1 MLSHESPPESLSF
14 WHAQRRV
21 VYRQKSSFDRTGALM
36 SPSAPKK
43 NRSSGKA
50 NASGGARKRPPGLS
64 SPVAELPGVGPKV
77 AEKLSR
83 LQIERVE
90 DLLWHQ
96 PLRYEDRGTKQ
107 SLDPERIH
115 EAALFEVRITEVRPL
130 FRGKAR
136 LVCQGVGEGPNGPA
150 PLTVWFFGRF
160 GPTPQA
166 GRTYLLFGELQHGP
180 QGLEMAQPELVAPN
194 QIGQIRPVYPA
205 TEGVAQPKL
214 RQLVEAALEVAVR
227 ELPDPLPA
235 AIREANGW
243 PPLMKALQRIH
254 LPKRNDGVP
263 DRAEPALQRL
273 ITEELATHIL
283 ALRQRRAV
291 TRQVAAPAIAP
302 REHLFGQLLGQLGF
316 TPTGA
321 QKRVIGEIK
330 TDLAQRLPMLRL
342 VQGDVGSGKTL
353 VAAAAALDVIDAGYQ
368 VALMAPTALLAEQH
382 ARNFAQWFEPL
393 GLSVRLMSGQQSA
406 ARRREGLAQL
416 ADGRAQIVIGT
427 HALFQESVDFH
438 RLGLVIVDEQHR
450 FGVHQRLALTDK
462 GASQAGGARRP
473 HQLIMTATPIPR
485 TLAMTQFADLDVSII
500 DELPPGRTPVTT
512 VVVRADRRGEVI
524 ERIARVCAEGRQA
537 YWVCPLIEEGQIEA
551 QAAETTFAMLG
562 EELPHLSIGMVH
574 GRMSASDK
582 QREMA
587 RFKAGDYHLLVAT
600 TVIEVGVDVPNAS
613 LMIIENAERMGLAQ
627 LHQLRGRVGRGATA
641 SHCVLLFEEPLSD
654 RARARLALMRETE
667 DGFRLAEAD
676 LEQRGPGEVLG
687 TRQAGIAKLKIANL
701 LEDQGRLEEA
711 GRLADE
717 LLDRFPDAVAPLI
730 SRWVGAAGQYG
741 QV

>member
-1 MLSHESPPESLSF
+1 MSSP
-14 WHAQRRV
+14 
-21 VYRQKSSFDRTGALM
+21 
-36 SPSAPKK
+36 APKK
-43 NRSSGKA
+43 PRKPGR
-50 NASGGARKRPPGLS
+50 ASGTKRTRKGPAGLA
-64 SPVAELPGVGPKV
+64 SPVAELSGVGPKV
-77 AEKLSR
+77 AEKLAR
-83 LQIERVE
+83 LTIETIG

-107 SLDPERIH
+107 PLSPQHIGES
-115 EAALFEVRITEVRPL
+115 ALFEVQINEVRPL

-136 LVCQGVGEGPNGPA
+136 LVCQAVGEGPHGPT
-150 PLTVWFFGRF
+150 PLTIWFFGRF

-166 GRTYLLFGELQHGP
+166 GRTYLLFGELQQGP
-180 QGLEMAQPELVAPN
+180 NGLEMAQPELVTPS
-194 QIGQIRPVYPA
+194 QIGHIRPVYPA

-214 RQLVEAALEVAVR
+214 RQLVEGALEIAVR
-227 ELPDPLPA
+227 ELSDPLPA
-235 AIREANGW
+235 AIREARGW
-243 PPLMKALQRIH
+243 PSLMKALQRIH
-254 LPKRNDGVP
+254 LPKRRDGVP
-263 DRAEPALQRL
+263 SRLEPAFQRL

-291 TRQVAAPAIAP
+291 TRQVAAPAIPP
-302 REHLFGQLLGQLGF
+302 REHLFDELLGHLGF

-321 QKRVIGEIK
+321 QQRVIGEIK
-330 TDLAQRLPMLRL
+330 ADLAQELPMLRL

-393 GLSVRLMSGQQSA
+393 GLSVLLLSGQQSA
-406 ARRREGLAQL
+406 AQRREGLAQL

-462 GASQAGGARRP
+462 GASRDGGARRP

-485 TLAMTQFADLDVSII
+485 TLAMTQFADLDVSVI

-524 ERIARVCAEGRQA
+524 DRISQVCAEGRQA

-551 QAAETTFAMLG
+551 QAAESTFAMLG

-574 GRMSASDK
+574 GRMNAAEK

-641 SHCVLLFEEPLSD
+641 SHCVLLFDEPLSD
-654 RARARLALMRETE
+654 RARARLGLMRETE

-687 TRQAGIAKLKIANL
+687 TRQAGIAKLKIADL
-701 LEDQGRLEEA
+701 QEDQGKLEEA
-711 GRLADE
+711 GQLADE
-717 LLDRFPDAVAPLI
+717 LLERFPESVNPLI
-730 SRWVGAAGQYG
+730 ARWVGAAGQYG

>member
-1 MLSHESPPESLSF
+1 MSPP
-14 WHAQRRV
+14 
-21 VYRQKSSFDRTGALM
+21 
-36 SPSAPKK
+36 APKK
-43 NRSSGKA
+43 NRTSGRATTSK
-50 NASGGARKRPPGLS
+50 GTRKVPPGLS

-77 AEKLSR
+77 TEKLSR
-83 LQIERVE
+83 LHVETIE

-107 SLDPERIH
+107 PLSPEHVH

-136 LVCQGVGEGPNGPA
+136 LVCQAVGEGPSGPI
-150 PLTVWFFGRF
+150 PLTIWFFGRF

-166 GRTYLLFGELQHGP
+166 GRIHLLFGELQHGP
-180 QGLEMAQPELVAPN
+180 HGLELAQPEIVAPN

-205 TEGVAQPKL
+205 TEGLAQPKL
-214 RQLVEAALEVAVR
+214 RQLIEAALEVAVR
-227 ELPDPLPA
+227 DLRDPLPA
-235 AIREANGW
+235 SIREARDW
-243 PPLMKALQRIH
+243 PALMRALQRIH
-254 LPKRNDGVP
+254 LPKRSDGVP
-263 DRAEPALQRL
+263 DRTEPALQRL

-291 TRQVAAPAIAP
+291 TRQVAAPAIP
-302 REHLFGQLLGQLGF
+302 PQEHLFDQLLGHLGF
-316 TPTGA
+316 TPTSA

-330 TDLAQRLPMLRL
+330 ADLTQRQPMLRL

-353 VAAAAALDVIDAGYQ
+353 VAAAAALDVIDARYQ

-393 GLSVRLMSGQQSA
+393 GLSVLLLSGQQSA
-406 ARRREGLAQL
+406 TQRREGLARL

-427 HALFQESVDFH
+427 HALFQESVAFDQ
-438 RLGLVIVDEQHR
+438 LGLVIVDEQHR

-462 GASQAGGARRP
+462 GASQDGSAHRP

-524 ERIARVCAEGRQA
+524 ERIARACAEGRQA

-551 QAAETTFAMLG
+551 QAAESTFAMLG
-562 EELPHLSIGMVH
+562 EELAHLSIGMVH
-574 GRMSASDK
+574 GRMSAAEK

-627 LHQLRGRVGRGATA
+627 LHQLRGRVGRGAIA

-654 RARARLALMRETE
+654 RARARLGLMRETE

-701 LEDQGRLEEA
+701 LEDQDKLEEA
-711 GRLADE
+711 GQLADE
-717 LLDRFPDAVAPLI
+717 LLERFPESVNPLI
-730 SRWVGAAGQYG
+730 ARWVGAAGQYG

>member
-1 MLSHESPPESLSF
+1 
-14 WHAQRRV
+14 
-21 VYRQKSSFDRTGALM
+21 M

-136 LVCQGVGEGPNGPA
+136 LVCQGVGEGPNGTT
-150 PLTVWFFGRF
+150 PLTIWFFGRF

-180 QGLEMAQPELVAPN
+180 QGLEMAQPELVSPG

-205 TEGVAQPKL
+205 TEGIAQPKL
-214 RQLVEAALEVAVR
+214 RQLVGTALEVAVR
-227 ELPDPLPA
+227 ELGDPLPA
-235 AIREANGW
+235 PIREARGW
-243 PPLMKALQRIH
+243 PSLMRALQRIH

-263 DRAEPALQRL
+263 ERGEPAFQRL
-273 ITEELATHIL
+273 IVEELATHIL
-283 ALRQRRAV
+283 ALRQRRAI
-291 TRQVAAPAIAP
+291 TRQVAAPAIPP

-330 TDLAQRLPMLRL
+330 TDLAQHLPMLRL

-393 GLSVRLMSGQQSA
+393 GLSVLLLSGQQTA

-450 FGVHQRLALTDK
+450 FGVHQRLA
-462 GASQAGGARRP
+462 
-473 HQLIMTATPIPR
+473 
-485 TLAMTQFADLDVSII
+485 
-500 DELPPGRTPVTT
+500 
-512 VVVRADRRGEVI
+512 
-524 ERIARVCAEGRQA
+524 
-537 YWVCPLIEEGQIEA
+537 
-551 QAAETTFAMLG
+551 
-562 EELPHLSIGMVH
+562 
-574 GRMSASDK
+574 
-582 QREMA
+582 
-587 RFKAGDYHLLVAT
+587 
-600 TVIEVGVDVPNAS
+600 
-613 LMIIENAERMGLAQ
+613 
-627 LHQLRGRVGRGATA
+627 
-641 SHCVLLFEEPLSD
+641 
-654 RARARLALMRETE
+654 
-667 DGFRLAEAD
+667 
-676 LEQRGPGEVLG
+676 
-687 TRQAGIAKLKIANL
+687 
-701 LEDQGRLEEA
+701 
-711 GRLADE
+711 
-717 LLDRFPDAVAPLI
+717 
-730 SRWVGAAGQYG
+730 
-741 QV
+741 

>member
-1 MLSHESPPESLSF
+1 M
-14 WHAQRRV
+14 
-21 VYRQKSSFDRTGALM
+21 T
-36 SPSAPKK
+36 
-43 NRSSGKA
+43 
-50 NASGGARKRPPGLS
+50 

-77 AEKLSR
+77 AEKLAR
-83 LQIERVE
+83 LSIETVG

-107 SLDPERIH
+107 ALSPQHVGES
-115 EAALFEVRITEVRPL
+115 ALFEVRINEVRPL

-136 LVCQGVGEGPNGPA
+136 LVCQAVGEGPAGPTS
-150 PLTVWFFGRF
+150 LTIWFFGRY

-166 GRTYLLFGELQHGP
+166 GRTYLLFGELQQGP
-180 QGLEMAQPELVAPN
+180 HGLEMAQPELVTPS
-194 QIGQIRPVYPA
+194 QIGHIRPVYPA

-214 RQLVEAALEVAVR
+214 RQLMEAALEIAVR
-227 ELPDPLPA
+227 ELSDPLPA
-235 AIREANGW
+235 AIREARGW

-254 LPKRNDGVP
+254 LPKRRDGVP
-263 DRAEPALQRL
+263 TRSEPAFQRL
-273 ITEELATHIL
+273 ITEELSTHIL

-291 TRQVAAPAIAP
+291 TREVAAPAIPPQA
-302 REHLFGQLLGQLGF
+302 HLFDALLDHLGF

-321 QKRVIGEIK
+321 QQRVIGEIK
-330 TDLAQRLPMLRL
+330 TDLAQELPMLRL

-393 GLSVRLMSGQQSA
+393 DLSVLLLSGQQSA
-406 ARRREGLAQL
+406 AQRREGLAQL

-462 GASQAGGARRP
+462 GASQEGGARRP

-485 TLAMTQFADLDVSII
+485 TLAMTQFADLDVSVI

-524 ERIARVCAEGRQA
+524 ERISQVCAEGRQA

-551 QAAETTFAMLG
+551 QAAESTFAMLG

-574 GRMSASDK
+574 GRMNAAEK

-641 SHCVLLFEEPLSD
+641 SHCVLLFDEPLSD
-654 RARARLALMRETE
+654 RARARLGLMRETE

-687 TRQAGIAKLKIANL
+687 TRQAGIAKLKIADL
-701 LEDQGRLEEA
+701 QEDQGKLEEA
-711 GRLADE
+711 GQLADE
-717 LLDRFPDAVAPLI
+717 LLERFPESVNPLI
-730 SRWVGAAGQYG
+730 ARWVGAAGQYG

>member
-1 MLSHESPPESLSF
+1 MSPPAS
-14 WHAQRRV
+14 
-21 VYRQKSSFDRTGALM
+21 
-36 SPSAPKK
+36 KK
-43 NRSSGKA
+43 NRTSSRATPSGRAGKP
-50 NASGGARKRPPGLS
+50 PPGLS

-77 AEKLSR
+77 AEKLAR
-83 LQIERVE
+83 LHIETIE

-107 SLDPERIH
+107 PLSAEHIH

-136 LVCQGVGEGPNGPA
+136 LVCQAVGEGASGPM

-166 GRTYLLFGELQHGP
+166 GRSYLLFGELQHGP
-180 QGLEMAQPELVAPN
+180 NGLEMAQPELVAPN

-227 ELPDPLPA
+227 DLRDPMPG
-235 AIREANGW
+235 AIREARDW
-243 PPLMKALQRIH
+243 PALMRALQRIH

-263 DRAEPALQRL
+263 DRTEPALQRL

-291 TRQVAAPAIAP
+291 TRQVAAPAIP
-302 REHLFGQLLGQLGF
+302 RQAHLFDQLLDHLGF

-321 QKRVIGEIK
+321 QRRVIGEIK

-393 GLSVRLMSGQQSA
+393 GLSVLLLSGQQSA
-406 ARRREGLAQL
+406 ASRREGLAQL

-427 HALFQESVDFH
+427 HALFQESVTFH
-438 RLGLVIVDEQHR
+438 QLGLVIVDEQHR

-462 GASQAGGARRP
+462 GASQEGAARRP

-512 VVVRADRRGEVI
+512 VVVRSDRRGEVI
-524 ERIARVCAEGRQA
+524 ERISQVCAEGRQA

-562 EELPHLSIGMVH
+562 EELPHLNIGMVH
-574 GRMSASDK
+574 GRMNAAEK

-641 SHCVLLFEEPLSD
+641 SHCVLLFDEPLSD
-654 RARARLALMRETE
+654 RARARLGLMRETE

-687 TRQAGIAKLKIANL
+687 TRQAGIAKLKIADL
-701 LEDQGRLEEA
+701 QEDQGKLEEA
-711 GRLADE
+711 GQLADE
-717 LLDRFPDAVAPLI
+717 LLERFPESVHPLI
-730 SRWVGAAGQYG
+730 TRWVGAAGQYG

>member
-1 MLSHESPPESLSF
+1 MSSPAS
-14 WHAQRRV
+14 
-21 VYRQKSSFDRTGALM
+21 
-36 SPSAPKK
+36 KK
-43 NRSSGKA
+43 NHTSGRVSSSGRGRKA
-50 NASGGARKRPPGLS
+50 SPGLS
-64 SPVAELPGVGPKV
+64 SPVGELPGVGPKV
-77 AEKLSR
+77 AEKLAR
-83 LQIERVE
+83 LQIETVE

-107 SLDPERIH
+107 SLSPEHIH

-136 LVCQGVGEGPNGPA
+136 LVCQAVGEGPSGPT

-180 QGLEMAQPELVAPN
+180 HGLEMAQPELVTPT

-227 ELPDPLPA
+227 ELRDPLPVT
-235 AIREANGW
+235 IREARDW
-243 PPLMKALQRIH
+243 PPLMRALQRIH

-263 DRAEPALQRL
+263 DRSEPALQRL

-283 ALRQRRAV
+283 ALRQRRAI
-291 TRQVAAPAIAP
+291 TRQVAAPAIP
-302 REHLFGQLLGQLGF
+302 PQEHLFDQLLGHLGF
-316 TPTGA
+316 SPTGA
-321 QKRVIGEIK
+321 QTRVIGEIK

-393 GLSVRLMSGQQSA
+393 GLSVLLLSGQQSA
-406 ARRREGLAQL
+406 AQRREGLAQL

-427 HALFQESVDFH
+427 HALFQESVAFH
-438 RLGLVIVDEQHR
+438 QLGLVIVDEQHR

-462 GASQAGGARRP
+462 GASPPDSMGSGGARRP

-485 TLAMTQFADLDVSII
+485 TLAMTQFADLDVSVI

-551 QAAETTFAMLG
+551 QAAESTFSMLA
-562 EELPHLSIGMVH
+562 EELPHLNIGMVH
-574 GRMSASDK
+574 GRMSAAEK
-582 QREMA
+582 QRAMA

-654 RARARLALMRETE
+654 RARARLTLMRETE

-701 LEDQGRLEEA
+701 LEDQGKLEQA
-711 GRLADE
+711 GQLADE
-717 LLDRFPDAVAPLI
+717 LLERFPESVNPLI
-730 SRWVGAAGQYG
+730 ARWVGAAGQYG

>member
-1 MLSHESPPESLSF
+1 M
-14 WHAQRRV
+14 
-21 VYRQKSSFDRTGALM
+21 
-36 SPSAPKK
+36 SAPKSKK
-43 NRSSGKA
+43 NRTTGRAK
-50 NASGGARKRPPGLS
+50 ASGRAGKPIPGLS

-77 AEKLSR
+77 AEKLAR
-83 LQIERVE
+83 LRIERIE

-96 PLRYEDRGTKQ
+96 PLRYEDRSTKQ
-107 SLDPERIH
+107 PLDPQHIH
-115 EAALFEVRITEVRPL
+115 EPALFEVHITGVRPL
-130 FRGKAR
+130 FHGKAR
-136 LVCQGVGEGPNGPA
+136 LVCQGMGEGPTGPVS
-150 PLTVWFFGRF
+150 LTIWFFGRF
-160 GPTPQA
+160 GPTPQS

-180 QGLEMAQPELVAPN
+180 HGLEMAQPELVAAN

-227 ELPDPLPA
+227 ELRDPLPA
-235 AIREANGW
+235 AMREARGW

-263 DRAEPALQRL
+263 DRSEPAFQRL

-291 TRQVAAPAIAP
+291 TRQVAAPAIPP
-302 REHLFGQLLGQLGF
+302 REHLFEQLLGQLGF

-321 QKRVIGEIK
+321 QQRVIGEIK
-330 TDLAQRLPMLRL
+330 ADLAESLPMLRL

-393 GLSVRLMSGQQSA
+393 GLSVRLVSGQQTA
-406 ARRREGLAQL
+406 AQRREGLAQL
-416 ADGRAQIVIGT
+416 ADGRTQIVIGT

-462 GASQAGGARRP
+462 GASQTESMGSGSARRP

-512 VVVRADRRGEVI
+512 VAVRADRRGEVI
-524 ERIARVCAEGRQA
+524 ERISQVCADGRQA

-551 QAAETTFAMLG
+551 QAAESTFSMLG
-562 EELPHLSIGMVH
+562 EELSHLNIGMVH
-574 GRMSASDK
+574 GRMSAAEK

-654 RARARLALMRETE
+654 RARARLGLMRETE

-687 TRQAGIAKLKIANL
+687 TRQAGIAKLRIADL
-701 LEDQGRLEEA
+701 QEDQGRLEEA
-711 GRLADE
+711 GRLADQ
-717 LLDRFPDAVAPLI
+717 LLERFPESVNPLI
-730 SRWVGAAGQYG
+730 ARWVGAAGQYG

>member
-1 MLSHESPPESLSF
+1 MSPP
-14 WHAQRRV
+14 
-21 VYRQKSSFDRTGALM
+21 
-36 SPSAPKK
+36 APKK
-43 NRSSGKA
+43 NRTSSRATSSGRV
-50 NASGGARKRPPGLS
+50 RKPPTGLS

-77 AEKLSR
+77 AEKLTR
-83 LQIERVE
+83 LHIETVE

-107 SLDPERIH
+107 PLSPDHIH

-136 LVCQGVGEGPNGPA
+136 LVCQAVGEGPSGPM

-166 GRTYLLFGELQHGP
+166 GQIYLLFGELQHGP
-180 QGLEMAQPELVAPN
+180 HGLEMAQPELVAPN

-227 ELPDPLPA
+227 DLRDPLPG
-235 AIREANGW
+235 AIREARDW
-243 PPLMKALQRIH
+243 PALMKALQRIH

-263 DRAEPALQRL
+263 ERTEPALQRL

-291 TRQVAAPAIAP
+291 TRQVAAPAIPP
-302 REHLFGQLLGQLGF
+302 REHLFDELLGQLGF

-321 QKRVIGEIK
+321 QQRVIGEIK

-393 GLSVRLMSGQQSA
+393 GLSVLLLSGQQSA
-406 ARRREGLAQL
+406 AQRREGLATL
-416 ADGRAQIVIGT
+416 GDGRAQIVIGT
-427 HALFQESVDFH
+427 HALFQESVAFH
-438 RLGLVIVDEQHR
+438 QLGLVIVDEQHR

-462 GASQAGGARRP
+462 GASQPDSTGAGDARRP

-512 VVVRADRRGEVI
+512 VVVRSDRRGEVI
-524 ERIARVCAEGRQA
+524 ERISEVCAQGRQA

-551 QAAETTFAMLG
+551 QAAESTFTMLG
-562 EELPHLSIGMVH
+562 EELPHLTIGMVH
-574 GRMSASDK
+574 GRMNAAEK
-582 QREMA
+582 QREMT

-641 SHCVLLFEEPLSD
+641 SHCVLLFDEPLSD
-654 RARARLALMRETE
+654 RARARLQLMRETE

-701 LEDQGRLEEA
+701 LEDQGKLEEA

-717 LLDRFPDAVAPLI
+717 LLERFPESVNPLI
-730 SRWVGAAGQYG
+730 ARWVGAAGQYG

>member
-1 MLSHESPPESLSF
+1 
-14 WHAQRRV
+14 
-21 VYRQKSSFDRTGALM
+21 M
-36 SPSAPKK
+36 SRPAPKSGHK
-43 NRSSGKA
+43 TGQKRGHNRPA
-50 NASGGARKRPPGLS
+50 GLS
-64 SPVAELPGVGPKV
+64 SSVETLDGVGAKV
-77 AEKLSR
+77 AEKLAR
-83 LQIERVE
+83 LRIDTVE

-107 SLDPERIH
+107 PLSPERIH
-115 EAALFEVRITEVRPL
+115 EAALFEVRINEVRPL

-136 LVCQGVGEGPNGPA
+136 LVCNAIGEGVHGPTE
-150 PLTVWFFGRF
+150 LTIWFFGRF

-166 GRTYLLFGELQHGP
+166 GRTYLLFGELQQGP
-180 QGLEMAQPELVAPN
+180 HGLEMAQPELVTPG
-194 QIGQIRPVYPA
+194 QIGQIHPVYPS
-205 TEGVAQPKL
+205 TEGLAQPKI
-214 RQLVEAALEVAVR
+214 RQLVEAALEIAVR
-227 ELPDPLPA
+227 DLRDPLPGG
-235 AIREANGW
+235 IREAKGW
-243 PPLMKALQRIH
+243 PRLMIALQRIH
-254 LPKRNDGVP
+254 LPRQNHGIPRRD
-263 DRAEPALQRL
+263 EPTFDRL

-283 ALRQRRAV
+283 ALRQRRVV
-291 TRQVAAPAIAP
+291 TRQVAAPAIP
-302 REHLFGQLLGQLGF
+302 PQEHLFRQLLDHLGF

-321 QKRVIGEIK
+321 QQRVIGEIK
-330 TDLAQRLPMLRL
+330 ADLSQHLPMLRL

-393 GLSVRLMSGQQSA
+393 GLSVLLLSGQQA
-406 ARRREGLAQL
+406 AAQRREGLAQL

-427 HALFQESVDFH
+427 HALFQESVAFDQ
-438 RLGLVIVDEQHR
+438 LGLVIVDEQHR

-462 GASQAGGARRP
+462 GASQEGGARRP

-485 TLAMTQFADLDVSII
+485 TLAMTQFADLDVSVI
-500 DELPPGRTPVTT
+500 DELPPGRTPVKT

-524 ERIARVCAEGRQA
+524 ERISQVCAEGRQA

-551 QAAETTFAMLG
+551 QAAESTFAMLG
-562 EELPHLSIGMVH
+562 EELPHLAIGMVH
-574 GRMSASDK
+574 GRMNAAQK

-641 SHCVLLFEEPLSD
+641 SHCVLLFDEPLSD
-654 RARARLALMRETE
+654 RARARLGLMRETE

-687 TRQAGIAKLKIANL
+687 TRQAGIAKLKIADL
-701 LEDQGRLEEA
+701 QEDQGKLEEA
-711 GRLADE
+711 GQLADE
-717 LLDRFPDAVAPLI
+717 LLERFPESVNPLI
-730 SRWVGAAGQYG
+730 ARWVGAAGQYG

>member
-1 MLSHESPPESLSF
+1 MSPP
-14 WHAQRRV
+14 
-21 VYRQKSSFDRTGALM
+21 
-36 SPSAPKK
+36 APKK
-43 NRSSGKA
+43 NRTSSRA
-50 NASGGARKRPPGLS
+50 TTSGGARKPPTGLS
-64 SPVAELPGVGPKV
+64 SPVGELPGVGPKV
-77 AEKLSR
+77 AEKLAR
-83 LQIERVE
+83 LQIETVE

-107 SLDPERIH
+107 SLSPEHIH

-136 LVCQGVGEGPNGPA
+136 LVCQAVGEGPSGPM

-166 GRTYLLFGELQHGP
+166 GRNYLLFGELQHGP
-180 QGLEMAQPELVAPN
+180 HGLEMAQPELVAPN

-227 ELPDPLPA
+227 DLRDPLPVT
-235 AIREANGW
+235 IREARDW
-243 PPLMKALQRIH
+243 PPLMRALQRIH

-263 DRAEPALQRL
+263 ERTEPALQRL

-291 TRQVAAPAIAP
+291 TRRVAAPAIP
-302 REHLFGQLLGQLGF
+302 PQEHLFDQLLGHLGF

-321 QKRVIGEIK
+321 QTRVIGEIK
-330 TDLAQRLPMLRL
+330 ADLAQRLPMLRL

-393 GLSVRLMSGQQSA
+393 GLSVLLLSGQQSA
-406 ARRREGLAQL
+406 ASRREGLAQL

-427 HALFQESVDFH
+427 HALFQESVAFH
-438 RLGLVIVDEQHR
+438 QLGLVIVDEQHR

-462 GASQAGGARRP
+462 GASQEGGARRP

-551 QAAETTFAMLG
+551 QAAESTFAMLG

-574 GRMSASDK
+574 GRMSAAEK
-582 QREMA
+582 QRAMA
-587 RFKAGDYHLLVAT
+587 RFKAGEYHLLVAT

-654 RARARLALMRETE
+654 RARARLGLMRETE

-701 LEDQGRLEEA
+701 LEDQGKLEQA
-711 GRLADE
+711 GQLADE
-717 LLDRFPDAVAPLI
+717 LLERFPESVNPLI
-730 SRWVGAAGQYG
+730 ARWVGAAGQYG

>member
-1 MLSHESPPESLSF
+1 MSSPAPTNGRKGSSK
-14 WHAQRRV
+14 R
-21 VYRQKSSFDRTGALM
+21 RQK
-36 SPSAPKK
+36 AP
-43 NRSSGKA
+43 A
-50 NASGGARKRPPGLS
+50 GLS
-64 SPVAELPGVGPKV
+64 SPVAELPGVGPKL
-77 AEKLSR
+77 AEKLAR
-83 LQIERVE
+83 LHIERIE

-107 SLDPERIH
+107 PLDPEH
-115 EAALFEVRITEVRPL
+115 VGEPALFEVRITEVRPL

-136 LVCQGVGEGPNGPA
+136 LVCQGTGEGPHGPT
-150 PLTVWFFGRF
+150 PLTIWFFGRF
-160 GPTPQA
+160 GPTPQS
-166 GRTYLLFGELQHGP
+166 GRSYLLFGELQHGP
-180 QGLEMAQPELVAPN
+180 HGLEMAQPELVAPN
-194 QIGQIRPVYPA
+194 QIGHIQPVYPA
-205 TEGVAQPKL
+205 TEGVGQVKL
-214 RQLVEAALEVAVR
+214 RQLVGAALEIAVR
-227 ELPDPLPA
+227 ELRDPLPA
-235 AIREANGW
+235 AIREPRGW

-254 LPKRNDGVP
+254 VPKRNEGVP
-263 DRAEPALQRL
+263 RRDESAFQRL

-291 TRQVAAPAIAP
+291 TRQVAAPAIPPQA
-302 REHLFGQLLGQLGF
+302 HLFDQLLGHLGF

-321 QKRVIGEIK
+321 QRRVIGEIK
-330 TDLAQRLPMLRL
+330 ADLAESLPMLRL

-393 GLSVRLMSGQQSA
+393 GLSVRLMSGQQPA
-406 ARRREGLAQL
+406 AQRREGLAQL

-462 GASQAGGARRP
+462 GASQSGGARRP

-524 ERIARVCAEGRQA
+524 DRISQVCAEGRQA

-551 QAAETTFAMLG
+551 QAAESTFAMLG
-562 EELPHLSIGMVH
+562 EELPHLTIGMVH
-574 GRMSASDK
+574 GRMSAAEK
-582 QREMA
+582 QREMS

-687 TRQAGIAKLKIANL
+687 TRQAGIAKLRIADL
-701 LEDQGRLEEA
+701 LEDQDKLEDA
-711 GRLADE
+711 GKLADQ
-717 LLDRFPDAVAPLI
+717 LLERFPESVNPLI
-730 SRWVGAAGQYG
+730 ARWVGAAGQYG

>member
-1 MLSHESPPESLSF
+1 MPSP
-14 WHAQRRV
+14 
-21 VYRQKSSFDRTGALM
+21 
-36 SPSAPKK
+36 APKNGRQDGSK
-43 NRSSGKA
+43 SRRKA
-50 NASGGARKRPPGLS
+50 PTGLL
-64 SPVAELPGVGPKV
+64 SPVAKLTGVGPKL
-77 AEKLSR
+77 AEKLAR
-83 LQIERVE
+83 LHIETVE

-107 SLDPERIH
+107 PLDPERVG
-115 EAALFEVRITEVRPL
+115 EPALFEVRINEVRPL

-136 LVCQGVGEGPNGPA
+136 LVCQGVGEGRHGPI
-150 PLTVWFFGRF
+150 PLTIWFFGRF

-166 GRTYLLFGELQHGP
+166 GRSYLLFGELQQGP
-180 QGLEMAQPELVAPN
+180 HGLEMAQPELVAN
-194 QIGQIRPVYPA
+194 AQIGQIQPVYPA
-205 TEGVAQPKL
+205 TEGVGQIKL

-227 ELPDPLPA
+227 ELRDPLP
-235 AIREANGW
+235 EAVRQARGW
-243 PPLMKALQRIH
+243 PPLLRALQRIH

-263 DRAEPALQRL
+263 GRAEPAFDRL

-291 TRQVAAPAIAP
+291 TRQVAAPPIPP
-302 REHLFGQLLGQLGF
+302 REHLFDQLLGHLGF

-330 TDLAQRLPMLRL
+330 ADLAQELPMLRL

-393 GLSVRLMSGQQSA
+393 GLSVLLLSGQQSA
-406 ARRREGLAQL
+406 ARRREGLEQL

-462 GASQAGGARRP
+462 GASQSGGARRP

-485 TLAMTQFADLDVSII
+485 TLAMTQFADLDVSVI

-524 ERIARVCAEGRQA
+524 ERISEVCAEGRQA

-562 EELPHLSIGMVH
+562 EELPHLAIGMVH
-574 GRMSASDK
+574 GRMNAAEK

-687 TRQAGIAKLKIANL
+687 TRQAGIAKLKIADL
-701 LEDQGRLEEA
+701 QEDQGRLEEA

-717 LLDRFPDAVAPLI
+717 LLERFPESVNPLI
-730 SRWVGAAGQYG
+730 ARWVGAAGQYG

>member
-1 MLSHESPPESLSF
+1 
-14 WHAQRRV
+14 
-21 VYRQKSSFDRTGALM
+21 M
-36 SPSAPKK
+36 SPSAPK
-43 NRSSGKA
+43 NGRSSPSKRGRKA
-50 NASGGARKRPPGLS
+50 PVGLA
-64 SPVAELPGVGPKV
+64 SPVAGLPGVGPKL
-77 AEKLSR
+77 AEKLAR
-83 LQIERVE
+83 LHIESVE

-96 PLRYEDRGTKQ
+96 PLRYEDRGTRQ
-107 SLDPERIH
+107 PVSPEH
-115 EAALFEVRITEVRPL
+115 VGESALFEVRINEVRPL

-136 LVCQGVGEGPNGPA
+136 LVCQGVGEGPDGPT
-150 PLTVWFFGRF
+150 PLTIWFFGRF

-166 GRTYLLFGELQHGP
+166 GRGYLLFGELQQGP
-180 QGLEMAQPELVAPN
+180 HGLEMAQPELVAPN

-205 TEGVAQPKL
+205 TEGVGQVKL

-227 ELPDPLPA
+227 DLRDPLPGA
-235 AIREANGW
+235 VRQARDW

-254 LPKRNDGVP
+254 LPKRNEGVP
-263 DRAEPALQRL
+263 ERTEPAFERL

-291 TRQVAAPAIAP
+291 TRQVAAPAIPP
-302 REHLFGQLLGQLGF
+302 REHLFDALLGHLGF
-316 TPTGA
+316 TPTAA

-330 TDLAQRLPMLRL
+330 ADLAQRLPMLRL

-393 GLSVRLMSGQQSA
+393 GLSVLLLSGQQTA

-427 HALFQESVDFH
+427 HALFQESVAFDQ
-438 RLGLVIVDEQHR
+438 LGLVIVDEQHR

-462 GASQAGGARRP
+462 GASREGGARRP

-485 TLAMTQFADLDVSII
+485 TLAMTQFADLDVSVI

-551 QAAETTFAMLG
+551 QAAESTFAMLG
-562 EELPHLSIGMVH
+562 EELAHLNIGMVH
-574 GRMSASDK
+574 GRMSAAEK
-582 QREMA
+582 QREMT

-687 TRQAGIAKLKIANL
+687 TRQAGIAKLRIADL
-701 LEDQGRLEEA
+701 QEDQGKLEQA
-711 GRLADE
+711 GRMADE
-717 LLDRFPDAVAPLI
+717 LLERFPESVNPLI
-730 SRWVGAAGQYG
+730 ARWVGAAGQYG

>member
-1 MLSHESPPESLSF
+1 MSPPASK
-14 WHAQRRV
+14 
-21 VYRQKSSFDRTGALM
+21 KSRTTSRAK
-36 SPSAPKK
+36 SE
-43 NRSSGKA
+43 
-50 NASGGARKRPPGLS
+50 KRGSTPPTGLS
-64 SPVAELPGVGPKV
+64 SAVAALPGVGPKV
-77 AEKLSR
+77 AEKLAR
-83 LQIERVE
+83 LSIETVC

-96 PLRYEDRGTKQ
+96 PLRYEDRGTRQ
-107 SLDPERIH
+107 PLSPEHVH
-115 EAALFEVRITEVRPL
+115 ESALFEVRIDEVRPL

-136 LVCQGVGEGPNGPA
+136 LVCQAVGDGPA
-150 PLTVWFFGRF
+150 GPTPLTIWFFGRY

-166 GRTYLLFGELQHGP
+166 GRTYLLFGELQPGP
-180 QGLEMAQPELVAPN
+180 NGLEMAQPELVAPG
-194 QIGQIRPVYPA
+194 QIGHIRPVYPA
-205 TEGVAQPKL
+205 TEGIAQPKL
-214 RQLVEAALEVAVR
+214 RQLVEAALEIAVL
-227 ELPDPLPA
+227 ELSDPLPA
-235 AIREANGW
+235 TIREARGW
-243 PPLMKALQRIH
+243 PPLLRALQRIH
-254 LPKRNDGVP
+254 LPKRRDGVP
-263 DRAEPALQRL
+263 ARTEPAFQRL

-291 TRQVAAPAIAP
+291 TRRVAAPAIPP
-302 REHLFGQLLGQLGF
+302 RDHLFDALLSQLGF

-321 QKRVIGEIK
+321 QQRVIGEIK
-330 TDLAQRLPMLRL
+330 ADLAQELPMLRL

-393 GLSVRLMSGQQSA
+393 DLSVLLLSGQQSA
-406 ARRREGLAQL
+406 AQRREGLAQL

-462 GASQAGGARRP
+462 GASRPDGVGPGGARRP

-512 VVVRADRRGEVI
+512 VVVRSDRRGEVI
-524 ERIARVCAEGRQA
+524 ERISRVCAEGRQA

-551 QAAETTFAMLG
+551 QSAETTFAMLG

-574 GRMSASDK
+574 GRMSATEK

-587 RFKAGDYHLLVAT
+587 RFKAGDYHLVVAT

-641 SHCVLLFEEPLSD
+641 SHCVLLFDEPLSD
-654 RARARLALMRETE
+654 RARARLGLMRETE

-701 LEDQGRLEEA
+701 QEDQGRLEEA
-711 GRLADE
+711 GRIADE
-717 LLDRFPDAVAPLI
+717 LLERFPESVNPLI
-730 SRWVGAAGQYG
+730 ARWVGAAGQYG

>member
-1 MLSHESPPESLSF
+1 
-14 WHAQRRV
+14 
-21 VYRQKSSFDRTGALM
+21 M
-36 SPSAPKK
+36 SPSAPK
-43 NRSSGKA
+43 NGRSSSSLRGRKA
-50 NASGGARKRPPGLS
+50 SVGLA
-64 SPVAELPGVGPKV
+64 SPVAGLPGVGPKL
-77 AEKLSR
+77 AER
-83 LQIERVE
+83 LARLHIESVE

-96 PLRYEDRGTKQ
+96 PLRYEDRGTRQ
-107 SLDPERIH
+107 LLSPEH
-115 EAALFEVRITEVRPL
+115 VGESALFEVRIDEVRPL
-130 FRGKAR
+130 FRGRAR
-136 LVCQGVGEGPNGPA
+136 LVCHGVGEGSHGPT
-150 PLTVWFFGRF
+150 PLTIWFFGRF
-160 GPTPQA
+160 GPTPRA
-166 GRTYLLFGELQHGP
+166 GRGYLLFGELQQGP
-180 QGLEMAQPELVAPN
+180 HGLEMAQPELVAPGR
-194 QIGQIRPVYPA
+194 IGQIRPVYPA
-205 TEGVAQPKL
+205 TEGVGQVKL
-214 RQLVEAALEVAVR
+214 RQLVEAALDVAVR
-227 ELPDPLPA
+227 DLRDPLPA
-235 AIREANGW
+235 AIRQARDW

-254 LPKRNDGVP
+254 VPKRKDGVP
-263 DRAEPALQRL
+263 ERSEPAFERL

-283 ALRQRRAV
+283 ALRRRRAV
-291 TRQVAAPAIAP
+291 TRRVAAAAILPQAQ
-302 REHLFGQLLGQLGF
+302 LFDALLEQLGF
-316 TPTGA
+316 TPTAA
-321 QKRVIGEIK
+321 QRRVIGEIK
-330 TDLAQRLPMLRL
+330 ADLARRLPMLRL

-382 ARNFAQWFEPL
+382 ARTFAQWFEPL
-393 GLSVRLMSGQQSA
+393 GLSVLLLSGQQSA
-406 ARRREGLAQL
+406 AARREGLARL
-416 ADGRAQIVIGT
+416 ADGRAQMVVGT
-427 HALFQESVDFH
+427 HALFQESVAFD

-462 GASQAGGARRP
+462 GAGRDGGARRP

-485 TLAMTQFADLDVSII
+485 TLAMTQFADLDVSVI

-537 YWVCPLIEEGQIEA
+537 YWVCPLIEEGRIEA

-562 EELPHLSIGMVH
+562 EELPHLNIGMVH
-574 GRMSASDK
+574 GRMSAAEK

-641 SHCVLLFEEPLSD
+641 SHCVLLFEEPLSE
-654 RARARLALMRETE
+654 RARARLALLRETE

-687 TRQAGIAKLKIANL
+687 TRQAGIARLRIADL
-701 LEDQGRLEEA
+701 QEDRGRIEEA

-717 LLDRFPDAVAPLI
+717 LLERHPEAVDPLI
-730 SRWVGAAGQYG
+730 ARWVGAAGQYG